1 MQMIE
6 ITEGFTSVG
15 AGSESIATDYPGEP
29 GIPVARRAPTGARVT
44 AEFGRRSPLA
54 PGELVRVRYDFAGDG
69 GMREGVGIAIPTR
82 PVVRCGRAVV
92 FCYRVSYWI
101 KASDIM
107 RYAAV
112 ASSPV
117 TLSDTA
123 PSAGRFRS

>member
-1 MQMIE
+1 MIE

-15 AGSESIATDYPGEP
+15 AGSESIAADFPGES
-29 GIPVARRAPTGARVT
+29 GATVARRVPTGARVT

-54 PGELVRVRYDFAGDG
+54 PGEFVRVRYDFAGDG

-82 PVVRCGRAVV
+82 PVVRPGRAVV

-101 KASDIM
+101 KASDVM
-107 RYAAV
+107 SYVAV
-112 ASSPV
+112 ASLPAN
-117 TLSDTA
+117 LSDTA